1 MTTFFPELVPE
12 NGGPSQQIN
21 AAMLIYRR
29 FFFNVREAKPN
40 TGKIAVFLAGGN
52 PKIEPSNIVLRGNLF
67 EPSEIL
73 KVLYKVRFFPV
84 RKRYPFEFELS
95 FCDFCF
101 FCTEQERSKNP

>member
-12 NGGPSQQIN
+12 NGGPSQEIN
-21 AAMLIYRR
+21 AAILIYRL
-29 FFFNVREAKPN
+29 FFNVRETKPN

-73 KVLYKVRFFPV
+73 KVLHKVRI
-84 RKRYPFEFELS
+84 
-95 FCDFCF
+95 F
-101 FCTEQERSKNP
+101 FC